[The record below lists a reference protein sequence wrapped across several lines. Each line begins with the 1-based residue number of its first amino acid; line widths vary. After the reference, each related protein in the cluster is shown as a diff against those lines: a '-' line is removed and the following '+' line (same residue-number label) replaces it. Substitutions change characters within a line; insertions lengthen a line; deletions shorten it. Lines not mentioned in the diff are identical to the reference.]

1 MNRKAAESGVH
12 NSNKWLDKN
21 NGNIKLKWN
30 TFKTAWII
38 KFNDRKGIQ
47 TGVKDKDQIVPLD
60 HN

>member
-1 MNRKAAESGVH
+1 MNWNAAESEAL

-21 NGNIKLKWN
+21 NGHIKLEWY

-47 TGVKDKDQIVPLD
+47 TGVKDKDWLMSLD